1 MPQMAPMN
9 WMILFFMVIMIFM
22 LFNSLNYFS
31 FKYLNLMPKKLLKFN
46 NFKLTW
52 KW

>member
-9 WMILFFMVIMIFM
+9 WLTLFFMFIIVFMI
-22 LFNSLNYFS
+22 FNSLNYFC
-31 FKYLNLMPKKLLKFN
+31 FLYPPKSSLKN
-46 NFKLTW
+46 KSSRLINW

>member
-9 WMILFFMVIMIFM
+9 WMILFLFFIMIFM
-22 LFNSLNYFS
+22 LFNSLNYFC
-31 FKYLNLMPKKLLKFN
+31 FLYTPKSTIAKKKTMYIN
-46 NFKLTW
+46 W

>member
-9 WMILFFMVIMIFM
+9 WLSLMIFFIIIFFM
-22 LFNSLNYFS
+22 FNSLNYFS
-31 FKYLNLMPKKLLKFN
+31 LIYKPKSTKFSSKKIQL
-46 NFKLTW
+46 FW

>member
-9 WMILFFMVIMIFM
+9 WLTLFFLFIITFI

-31 FKYLNLMPKKLLKFN
+31 FTYKPKFMALKKKVSKFN
-46 NFKLTW
+46 W

>member
-9 WMILFFMVIMIFM
+9 WLTLFIYFSAVFLM
-22 LFNSLNYFS
+22 FNMMNYFS
-31 FKYLNLMPKKLLKFN
+31 FLQPIKSSKKMKKKTSFN
-46 NFKLTW
+46 W

>member
-9 WMILFFMVIMIFM
+9 WLTLFIMFVIIFLM
-22 LFNSLNYFS
+22 FNSINYFS
-31 FKYLNLMPKKLLKFN
+31 FKYPNKTFKINKNTFKFN
-46 NFKLTW
+46 W

>member
-9 WMILFFMVIMIFM
+9 WLVLFLLFSMIFII
-22 LFNSLNYFS
+22 FNSMNYFS
-31 FKYLNLMPKKLLKFN
+31 FKYSSL
-46 NFKLTW
+46 NFKNLKSLTNKLYW

>member
-9 WMILFFMVIMIFM
+9 WLM
-22 LFNSLNYFS
+22 LFLMFTFIFLIFNSMNYFS
-31 FKYLNLMPKKLLKFN
+31 FSYKPKSSQSLKKTN
-46 NFKLTW
+46 KINW

>member
-9 WMILFFMVIMIFM
+9 WMILFMMFTMIFFM
-22 LFNSLNYFS
+22 FNSLNYFS
-31 FKYLNLMPKKLLKFN
+31 FKYSPINKNSLNNKLW
-46 NFKLTW
+46 KLNW

>member
-9 WMILFFMVIMIFM
+9 WLTLFILFTIIFLM
-22 LFNSLNYFS
+22 FNVMNYFS
-31 FKYLNLMPKKLLKFN
+31 FKYPVKKFTTKKKTN
-46 NFKLTW
+46 KINW